1 MIEKL
6 TNLYTK
12 YSSSLLDI
20 FIGLGILAC
29 FVLISWF
36 FKKVITKRIKPRTQN
51 PLLAEFLGKIGALI
65 ITIIGLVI
73 FFEIVGLGG
82 FASHILAGAGIT
94 TFVIGFAFKDIGE
107 NFLAGILMAFKSPF
121 RIGDLIET
129 NSTVGYVTQLN
140 LRETI
145 VKTRDGKD
153 VYIPNSQIIKT
164 PLNNYTIDGF
174 LRYDI
179 TIGLDYNSD
188 FNKAIDIIKKTLA
201 EIPDIIQKDK
211 KPFVVIEDLLA
222 SCVNIKVYYWIDTF
236 KSKSNAYH
244 LLIKTQI
251 SIKIMEELNKAN
263 FYMPSDIIELKNY
276 STNAISIKKAEV

>member
-1 MIEKL
+1 MEKL
-6 TNLYTK
+6 AEVFAKHTSN
-12 YSSSLLDI
+12 I
-20 FIGLGILAC
+20 INIIIGIGVFIGFIL
-29 FVLISWF
+29 VSWLL
-36 FKKVITKRIKPRTQN
+36 KKIILKQVKPRTQN
-51 PLLAEFLGKIGALI
+51 PLLAEFLGKMGALTI
-65 ITIIGLVI
+65 SIIGLVV
-73 FFEIVGLGG
+73 FFEIIGLGG

-129 NSTVGYVTQLN
+129 NNTIGYVTELN

-174 LRYDI
+174 LRYDL

-188 FNKAIDIIKKTLA
+188 FNKAIDIIKRTLA
-201 EIPDIIQKDK
+201 EMPDVIQKDK
-211 KPFVVIEDLLA
+211 KPFVVIEDFLA

-244 LLIKTQI
+244 LIIKTQI

-263 FYMPSDIIELKNY
+263 FYMPADIIELKNY
-276 STNAISIKKAEV
+276 ASNAVTIKKS